1 MKRILIAV
9 LLLGSVS
16 VIAQKKN
23 KLDPAIQQINANKET
38 ALAALN
44 NAYEADKKTALQIWE
59 FAEVGHKLLAQKK
72 IQSQVKMLDMV
83 VVTIYLEPLLLA
95 LGLL

>member
-38 ALAALN
+38 FN
-44 NAYEADKKTALQIWE
+44 
-59 FAEVGHKLLAQKK
+59 
-72 IQSQVKMLDMV
+72 
-83 VVTIYLEPLLLA
+83 
-95 LGLL
+95 